1 MEEIYTNIY
10 RESRK
15 KAGLEQSEAADMI
28 GVSYHSLAKYE
39 KKINPLIPP
48 DDVVR
53 NMVIAY
59 NDRSLAYKHIK
70 ASPLGEFLP
79 NFECSKDL
87 SIATLTFLSDFNTIE
102 GMISQVIEVTKDGK
116 IDETELEEWEQFK
129 KKGLE
134 LVNSL
139 NALQNNRLRLYEYE
153 ETLLQEPDTV
163 PCSIS
168 EDL

>member
-53 NMVIAY
+53 NH
-59 NDRSLAYKHIK
+59 L
-70 ASPLGEFLP
+70 
-79 NFECSKDL
+79 
-87 SIATLTFLSDFNTIE
+87 
-102 GMISQVIEVTKDGK
+102 
-116 IDETELEEWEQFK
+116 K
-129 KKGLE
+129 K
-134 LVNSL
+134 S
-139 NALQNNRLRLYEYE
+139 Y
-153 ETLLQEPDTV
+153 
-163 PCSIS
+163 
-168 EDL
+168 